1 MQVTASGEWIP
12 IAFSADL
19 PAATVVLALTPKGT
33 MALWRSA
40 TGKLALAADRC
51 PHRGMRLSHGF
62 VRDEALSCI
71 YHGWRYGTDGQC
83 LKIPAHP
90 DLEPPAAIKVATC
103 TVAETGGVIWMA
115 FEAPA
120 EGPPAFEGYVPLRA
134 LDLAAKPAALAGNL
148 SVHTVSLAGQE
159 CRVLVTPQSGNH
171 FTLHILVPAESSSA
185 ERIEISRAAEAWR
198 TTLEEEGLS

>member
-1 MQVTASGEWIP
+1 
-12 IAFSADL
+12 
-19 PAATVVLALTPKGT
+19 

-40 TGKLALAADRC
+40 TGKLSLAADRC

-103 TVAETGGVIWMA
+103 MVAETGGIIWMA
-115 FEAPA
+115 FEAPTQ
-120 EGPPAFEGYVPLRA
+120 EPLLFEGYVPLRT
-134 LDLAAKPAALAGNL
+134 LDLAAKPAAFADQKT
-148 SVHTVSLAGQE
+148 VHAVSLAGQE
-159 CRVLVTPQSGNH
+159 CRVLVTPQAGNH
-171 FTLHILVPAESSSA
+171 STLHILVPAESSSA
-185 ERIEISRAAEAWR
+185 ERIEISRAAEVWR
-198 TTLEEEGLS
+198 SALEEEVLS

>member
-1 MQVTASGEWIP
+1 
-12 IAFSADL
+12 
-19 PAATVVLALTPKGT
+19 

-103 TVAETGGVIWMA
+103 TVAEAGGVIWMA
-115 FEAPA
+115 FETPA
-120 EGPPAFEGYVPLRA
+120 EEPPTFAGYTPLRA
-134 LDLAAKPAALAGNL
+134 LNLAATPAAFADNQK
-148 SVHTVSLAGQE
+148 VHAVSLAGQE
-159 CRVLVTPQSGNH
+159 CRVLVTKQAGNH
-171 FTLHILVPAESSSA
+171 STLHILVPVESSSA
-185 ERIEISRAAEAWR
+185 QRFEISRAAEAWR
-198 TTLEEEGLS
+198 TALEEEGLS